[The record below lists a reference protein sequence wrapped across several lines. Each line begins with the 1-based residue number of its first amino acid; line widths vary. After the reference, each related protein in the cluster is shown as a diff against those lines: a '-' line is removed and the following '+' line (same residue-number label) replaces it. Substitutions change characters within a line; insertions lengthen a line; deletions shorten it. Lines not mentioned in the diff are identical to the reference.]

1 MTEDKFSEIKRQ
13 ALHAAMGVILVILLS
28 NHLINTWHIFWLLII
43 GSLLAF
49 LSKRI
54 RVPIISWILDHCERP
69 EQRKTFPGRGPVFF
83 ILGSLLVL
91 KLFPFDA
98 ALAAILILSLGDSV
112 SHLFGHYYGRIPNPF
127 NHKSLKLF
135 EGTLMGAGAGFLGA
149 LFFVSP
155 SEAFLASLGAMLAEA
170 MEFDLNQQ
178 HIDDNL
184 VIPLVA
190 GTIILLLRTSL

>member
-1 MTEDKFSEIKRQ
+1 MAENKFSEIKRQ
-13 ALHAAMGVILVILLS
+13 ALHAVMGITLVILLS
-28 NHLINTWHIFWLLII
+28 AHLINTWHIFWLLIV

-83 ILGSLLVL
+83 ILGSLLAL

-135 EGTLMGAGAGFLGA
+135 EGTLMGTGAGFLGA
-149 LFFVSP
+149 IFFVSP

-178 HIDDNL
+178 HVDDNL

-190 GTIILLLRTSL
+190 GTIILLLRTYI

>member
-1 MTEDKFSEIKRQ
+1 MAEDKFSEIKRQ
-13 ALHAAMGVILVILLS
+13 ALHAAMGIILVILLS
-28 NHLINTWHIFWLLII
+28 NHLINTWHIFWLLVV

-49 LSKRI
+49 LSKRV

-135 EGTLMGAGAGFLGA
+135 EGTLMGAGAGFLAA

-190 GTIILLLRTSL
+190 GTIILLLRTYL

>member
-1 MTEDKFSEIKRQ
+1 MAEDKFSEIKRQ
-13 ALHAAMGVILVILLS
+13 ALHAAMGIVLVILLS

-83 ILGSLLVL
+83 IFGSLLVL

-149 LFFVSP
+149 LFFVSS

-178 HIDDNL
+178 HIDDNM

-190 GTIILLLRTSL
+190 GTIILLLRTYL